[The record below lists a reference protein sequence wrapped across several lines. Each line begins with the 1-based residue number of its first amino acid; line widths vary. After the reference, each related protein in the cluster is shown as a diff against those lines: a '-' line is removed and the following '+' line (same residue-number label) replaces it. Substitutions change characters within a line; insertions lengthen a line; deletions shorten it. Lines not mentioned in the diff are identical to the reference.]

1 MLKEKILSVH
11 CALGEI
17 LGNTK
22 EEKDAELVR
31 ACRRNLESAA
41 EQAEQMENGLGVVTL
56 ETEELEVRFS
66 PLLLVSGRKIH
77 GEGVFPR
84 GLLKGAL

>member
-41 EQAEQMENGLGVVTL
+41 EQAEQMEKGLGVITL

-77 GEGVFPR
+77 GEGILPR